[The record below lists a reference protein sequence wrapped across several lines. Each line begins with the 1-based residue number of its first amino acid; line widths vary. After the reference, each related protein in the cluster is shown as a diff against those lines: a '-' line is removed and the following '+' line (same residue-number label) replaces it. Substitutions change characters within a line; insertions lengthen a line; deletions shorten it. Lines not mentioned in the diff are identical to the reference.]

1 MTITNDR
8 ALRIWAATRLH
19 VWPAEY
25 ALVSLP
31 RGRAAEAAGVV
42 GAAPGFAAL
51 VVERDEVSLSLPHL
65 DWTAVSARFPEA
77 QVAGPFTAL
86 TLDIDIDLDVCGYLA
101 PAAERLAAAGVS
113 IVPQCAFL
121 KDHLLVP
128 AAQVARARQVLEE
141 LIAEARGAV
150 AGE

>member
-1 MTITNDR
+1 MTIANRR
-8 ALRIWAATRLH
+8 ALRVWAATRLH
-19 VWPAEY
+19 TWPGEY

-31 RGRAAEAAGVV
+31 RGRAADAAGVV
-42 GAAPGFAAL
+42 GAATGFAAL
-51 VVERDEVSLSLPHL
+51 VVERDEVSVSLPRP
-65 DWTAVSARFPEA
+65 DWAAASAGFPEA
-77 QVAGPFTAL
+77 RVEGPFTAL

-128 AAQVARARQVLEE
+128 AAQAARARQVLEE
-141 LIAEARGAV
+141 LIAEARGLV
-150 AGE
+150 VED